1 MLNVISFRPALLR
14 QWVGESFGFG
24 KPMSIGKPAVLPI
37 KAQGKTE
44 LLIVEKLVL
53 EFAFGRYSRS
63 RQVTDLVLLLRG
75 SRDGGPAARR

>member
-14 QWVGESFGFG
+14 QWVGQSFGFG

-44 LLIVEKLVL
+44 LLIVEKLAL

-63 RQVTDLVLLLRG
+63 RHRG
-75 SRDGGPAARR
+75 SARSIKSTFGFV